1 MDNQNHVA
9 CPHCNAINR
18 VPETRLGDKPNCG
31 QCKQPLFTGAP
42 ITLTDANFAAHA
54 ERSSIP
60 VVVDFWADWCG
71 PCKMMAPHFARA
83 AANLEPNIR
92 LAKLDTDANPNTSAR
107 FNIRSIP
114 TLIVFKNGREVARQ
128 SGAMDATTLTNWI
141 RKQA

>member
-1 MDNQNHVA
+1 MDNHNHVA

-18 VPETRLGDKPNCG
+18 VPETRLGDNPNCG

-60 VVVDFWADWCG
+60 LVVDFWADWCG

-83 AANLEPNIR
+83 AGNLEPNTR

-128 SGAMDATTLTNWI
+128 SGAMDANTLTNWI
-141 RKQA
+141 RNQT